1 MVNNSRIR
9 PVSPPDS
16 PTSNNN
22 IPHAIVIQELNSP
35 ISAPVIQSNTSNES
49 IEENNSQKINIPI
62 FALRIIRYSNIRMA
76 QNGIIIRKIFAVL
89 EI

>member
-9 PVSPPDS
+9 PISPPDS
-16 PTSNNN
+16 PTSNN

-49 IEENNSQKINIPI
+49 IEDNSQNTIKIYLFGFFCGFVFHWIL
-62 FALRIIRYSNIRMA
+62 F
-76 QNGIIIRKIFAVL
+76 
-89 EI
+89 

>member
-49 IEENNSQKINIPI
+49 IEENNSQNTIKIYLFGFFCGFVFHWIL
-62 FALRIIRYSNIRMA
+62 F
-76 QNGIIIRKIFAVL
+76 
-89 EI
+89 